1 MKRVLAVVTVVT
13 VLSIGAL
20 AFAGPGWYGGHMG
33 PGYGNHMGYGYG
45 GQMMGPGYGNHMGY
59 GYGGHM
65 MGPGYGHMYG
75 NQGGYDQKF
84 LDETTDL
91 RKELHNKKF
100 DYMEAVRDPKTDEK
114 TVTNLEKEIT
124 DLQEKLYAKA
134 PRTAKGFGYGPCWQ

>member
-1 MKRVLAVVTVVT
+1 MKKVLAVVTVVT

-65 MGPGYGHMYG
+65 MG
-75 NQGGYDQKF
+75 QAGGYDQKF
-84 LDETTDL
+84 LDETTDV

-100 DYMEAVRDPKTDEK
+100 EYMEAVRDPKTDEK

-134 PRTAKGFGYGPCWQ
+134 PRTAKGFGYGPCGQ